1 VVFPC
6 GWILDKMNGTIRM
19 YYGGA
24 DSCLALAVAEL
35 SDVLGYLRKCPAPP
49 MRKRAGMVLLD

>member
-6 GWILDKMNGTIRM
+6 GWILDEDTGMIRM

-24 DSCLALAVAEL
+24 DSCLALATGRL
-35 SDVLGYLRKCPAPP
+35 SDVLDYLRTCPAPP
-49 MRKRAGMVLLD
+49 PQARPGMTA